1 MAKLFDYTRRKGLLT
16 AVMLCCCIASITA
29 QQKPMLKRDSMI
41 ARLPQM
47 KEDSDKAIHIYH
59 IGDEFAYNDYKTAT
73 AYYDQALRLSE
84 KLNFTRGII
93 RYYSCQGEVLNMN
106 GKYAECLSMLMRGL
120 SVSRQR
126 KDHMREGIMCENIG
140 NTFALLEKLDSA
152 IQYYYLAL
160 PIFESF
166 NDTIKISIVY
176 NDLSSIYI
184 RTEKTEKALEFA
196 NKALRILQKNKN
208 EFYLAG
214 LINKES
220 ILWKLKHYE
229 EAAAV
234 NTELIAEAAR
244 QQDDESLYNALQNQC
259 SHALERRQ
267 YQLLD
272 KNAQQ
277 LSQVAAKL
285 NSNEHLAV
293 ADYWMAQASYYK
305 NDFTAAVSYVQA
317 AIQKAMADSITR
329 RTKECYRLYAKI
341 LLVKD
346 KNILLAN
353 EYEARADSI
362 EQRTLNENILKTTHD
377 IEARYETEKKD
388 REIRIQKANLSV
400 TRLWLGIL
408 SVVIAFI
415 IALLFVLRRSYRNKQ
430 KIADQEKALHLQQII
445 QLENE
450 RQLTATQAIV
460 RGQEEERS
468 RLAKD
473 LHDGLGGIL
482 SSAKYSFNN
491 MKQQFILSEENAIAF
506 EKSMSMLDASISE
519 LRRVAHNMMPETL
532 TKLDLNEALQ
542 DYCQQVTDSG
552 ALPVSYQ
559 SFGMQAL
566 VFDNTVKTTVYRIVQ
581 ELINNIIKHA
591 AAGKTLVQVIAKE
604 NMLSITVED
613 DGKGFDVSSLD
624 SAAGIGYKNIKSR
637 IDFLKGRL
645 DIQSKPG
652 DGTSVYVEIPL

>member
-1 MAKLFDYTRRKGLLT
+1 MLL
-16 AVMLCCCIASITA
+16 VVCCNTNLAA
-29 QQKPMLKRDSMI
+29 QQKPVLKRDRMI

-47 KEDSDKAIHIYH
+47 KDDSDKAIHIYH
-59 IGDEFAYNDYKTAT
+59 IGDEFAYNDYKAAT
-73 AYYDQALRLSE
+73 AWYDKALSLSE

-93 RYYSCQGEVLNMN
+93 RYYSSQGEVLNMN
-106 GKYAECLSMLMRGL
+106 GKYADCLAMLMKGL
-120 SVSRQR
+120 LVSRQR
-126 KDHMREGIMCENIG
+126 KDNMREGIMCENIG

-152 IQYYYLAL
+152 IHYYYLAL
-160 PIFESF
+160 LIFESF

-184 RTEKTEKALEFA
+184 RTENPEKALAFA
-196 NKALRILQKNKN
+196 NKALIILQKNKN

-220 ILWKLKHYE
+220 ILWKLKRYD

-234 NTELIAEAAR
+234 NRELITEAKL
-244 QQDDESLYNALQNQC
+244 QHDDESVYNALQNQC
-259 SHALERRQ
+259 SHSLQRRQ
-267 YQLLD
+267 YEQLD

-277 LSQVAAKL
+277 LSEAANKL

-293 ADYWMAQASYYK
+293 AGYWLAQASYYK
-305 NDFTAAVSYVQA
+305 NNFALAKKYVLA
-317 AIQKAMADSITR
+317 AIEKVSADSIAR

-341 LLVKD
+341 LLVTD
-346 KNILLAN
+346 KNILLAAA
-353 EYEARADSI
+353 YEAKADSI

-388 REIRIQKANLSV
+388 REIKIQKANLSV

-415 IALLFVLRRSYRNKQ
+415 IVLLLVLRRSYRSKQ
-430 KIADQEKALHLQQII
+430 KIAEQEKALHLQQII

-450 RQLTATQAIV
+450 RQLTATQAV
-460 RGQEEERS
+460 LKGQEDERS

-491 MKQQFILSEENAIAF
+491 MKQQFILTEENARAF
-506 EKSMSMLDASISE
+506 EKSMAMLDESIAE

-532 TKLDLNEALQ
+532 MKLTLNEALQ

-552 ALPVSYQ
+552 ALPITYQ
-559 SFGMQAL
+559 SFGMDELEVNNA
-566 VFDNTVKTTVYRIVQ
+566 VKTTVYRIVQ
-581 ELINNIIKHA
+581 ELINNTIKHA
-591 AAGKTLVQVIAKE
+591 QASKALVQLIAKE
-604 NMLSITVED
+604 NILNITVED
-613 DGKGFDVSSLD
+613 DGKGFDVKTLSF
-624 SAAGIGYKNIKSR
+624 APGIGYKNTQSR
-637 IDFLKGRL
+637 TAFLKGKL
-645 DIQSKPG
+645 DIQSRHG
-652 DGTSVYVEIPL
+652 EGTSVYIEIPL